1 MKTDCVGLI
10 GVGLLGSAIA
20 QRLTNA
26 GKQVTVF
33 DLDRSR
39 LTRFDAASS
48 AAEVVEKCDTVILS
62 LPDSNAVAKVID
74 EIRSALRAESVVID
88 TTTGDPLR
96 TADIAQGLRYVDAT
110 IAGSSAQAATGEV
123 IAMAGGAGDD
133 FAIARPILEH
143 FCKQIFHLGPVGAGA
158 RMKLVVN
165 LVIGLNRAVL
175 AEALGLASH
184 CGMNLETTLE
194 VLRSC
199 PAYSAVMDTKG
210 HKMIE
215 GDFTPQARLSQHLK
229 DVKLI
234 NQLAVATQADTPLS
248 QLHQSLLSELEQ
260 AGFGEEDNSA
270 IFRAFR

>member
-1 MKTDCVGLI
+1 
-10 GVGLLGSAIA
+10 
-20 QRLTNA
+20 
-26 GKQVTVF
+26 
-33 DLDRSR
+33 
-39 LTRFDAASS
+39 
-48 AAEVVEKCDTVILS
+48 
-62 LPDSNAVAKVID
+62 
-74 EIRSALRAESVVID
+74 
-88 TTTGDPLR
+88 
-96 TADIAQGLRYVDAT
+96 
-110 IAGSSAQAATGEV
+110 
-123 IAMAGGAGDD
+123 
-133 FAIARPILEH
+133 
-143 FCKQIFHLGPVGAGA
+143 
-158 RMKLVVN
+158 MKLVVN